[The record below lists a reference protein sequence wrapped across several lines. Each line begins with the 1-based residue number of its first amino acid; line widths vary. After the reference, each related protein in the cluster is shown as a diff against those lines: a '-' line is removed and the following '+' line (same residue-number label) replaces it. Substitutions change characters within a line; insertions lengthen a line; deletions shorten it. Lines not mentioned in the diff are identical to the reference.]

1 MNPFENIDFPPCP
14 TIEIVGLNAREQV
27 SLQRLVSRWNILLY
41 IATSFPNLGQSVFDT
56 VFLRDPILGK
66 RFHIFLFFQIK
77 IGAALFLI
85 VNSLVNG

>member
-1 MNPFENIDFPPCP
+1 LRGNFVHVRPIGQTTLNRP
-14 TIEIVGLNAREQV
+14 TAKVQCKTF
-27 SLQRLVSRWNILLY
+27 SSILLY